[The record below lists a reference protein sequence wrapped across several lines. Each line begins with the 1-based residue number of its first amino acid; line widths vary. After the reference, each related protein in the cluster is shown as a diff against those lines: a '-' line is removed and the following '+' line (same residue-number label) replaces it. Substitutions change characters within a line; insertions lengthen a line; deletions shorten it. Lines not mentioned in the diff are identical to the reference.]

1 MPQARSSRSVGCLGA
16 GILFVGLIGS
26 TAITGAAESGDG
38 LPEGKGK
45 QILNTF
51 CIICHESTEI
61 TKFRGYYDRRQWRDV
76 VVTMKEYGAPLDAMQ
91 IETLADYLEKY
102 LGRPKAPK

>member
-1 MPQARSSRSVGCLGA
+1 MARARGRGLASIAA
-16 GILFVGLIGS
+16 GILIAGLLGP
-26 TAITGAAESGDG
+26 AADVHPAESDAA

-45 QILNTF
+45 QILTTF

-61 TKFRGYYDRRQWRDV
+61 TKFRGYYDRKQWRDV

-91 IETLADYLEKY
+91 IETLADYLEQN
-102 LGRPKAPK
+102 LGKRKAPE